1 MHRRHPFPSSLS
13 NRPSNC
19 PGRFIGKLA
28 SKLLTDGTMHR
39 HMLSPLRDPSVCLSV
54 LWVRWLAGWLAGSL
68 QQSFSSFP
76 SQLIDL
82 SILSLRFLLP
92 SSVPPSPLFQ
102 SPSCPPPSDPNTPI
116 AGVPSG
122 KTVETWL
129 GDDVN
134 LSSDSPMMRAA
145 CPPPHPPHRATLRIP
160 ATRLTFSFYAL
171 WGESRKSILFSFFSS
186 KSQKDLLPFS
196 CTFVHLTSIS
206 EEIEL
211 EKRFNSA
218 RSLSVG

>member
-1 MHRRHPFPSSLS
+1 
-13 NRPSNC
+13 
-19 PGRFIGKLA
+19 
-28 SKLLTDGTMHR
+28 MHR
-39 HMLSPLRDPSVCLSV
+39 HMLSPLRDPSVSLSDCLSV
-54 LWVRWLAGWLAGSL
+54 LWVRWLAGSL

-102 SPSCPPPSDPNTPI
+102 SPSCPAPSDPNTPI

-145 CPPPHPPHRATLRIP
+145 CPPHPPHRATLRIP

-171 WGESRKSILFSFFSS
+171 WGESRKSIFLSFFLSS
-186 KSQKDLLPFS
+186 HQSGV
-196 CTFVHLTSIS
+196 T
-206 EEIEL
+206 
-211 EKRFNSA
+211 
-218 RSLSVG
+218 